1 MSEDLKAEAAPP
13 NPNLKWYV
21 VNTYSG
27 FEKKA
32 KLALLERV
40 RTESLDSF
48 FGEVL
53 IPTES
58 VVENKGGTKQ
68 TTERKFFPGY
78 IIVQMELNDE
88 TWHLVKN
95 TQKVTGFVGGNQR
108 RPTPIREKE
117 VERITAQVK
126 EGTVKPKP
134 RQDFAEGEQVRVTD
148 GPFTNFQGTVEEVRP
163 DKQKVRV
170 LVSIFGRATPVELD
184 FIQVESL

>member
-1 MSEDLKAEAAPP
+1 MSDEAQTLERAK
-13 NPNLKWYV
+13 NPNMRWYV

-27 FEKKA
+27 FEKRA
-32 KLALLERV
+32 KQCLQERIK
-40 RTESLDSF
+40 TESLDDF
-48 FGEVL
+48 FGDIL
-53 IPTES
+53 IPTEN
-58 VVENKGGTKQ
+58 VVDVKGGVKL

-95 TQKVTGFVGGNQR
+95 TQKITGFVGGNQR
-108 RPTPIREKE
+108 RPTPIRDKE

-134 RQDFAEGEQVRVTD
+134 KQDFAEGEQVRVTD
-148 GPFTNFQGTVEEVRP
+148 GPFTNFTGTVEEVRP